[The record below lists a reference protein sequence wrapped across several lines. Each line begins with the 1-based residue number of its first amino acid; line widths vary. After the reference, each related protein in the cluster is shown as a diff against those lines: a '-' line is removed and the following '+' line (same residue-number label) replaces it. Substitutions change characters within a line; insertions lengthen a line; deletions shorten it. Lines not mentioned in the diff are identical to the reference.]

1 MQRGS
6 LIKKSLNFNEESDL
20 TDTGVLCVRSGD
32 HKGRSPNGKYIV
44 RDSETDK
51 TVDWSANQEMSQSS
65 WNALMGSV
73 QTYIEAH
80 SEYGREFFN
89 IKRTA
94 GKATRWV
101 NRTRKTFNFI
111 CENPTQA
118 LFIKNMFGECDHTAA
133 NDIEAEVYCL
143 PGLAKE
149 PKVVLNLKE
158 KKIIIAGTKYLG
170 EIKKSVFTYMNYVL
184 TDSSVLP
191 MHCSV
196 NTDSNFQNPAIF
208 FGLSGTGKTTLS
220 ASPDRVLL
228 GDDEHGWTKGVIFNI
243 ESGCYAK
250 TINLS
255 PESEPEIFNACQK
268 FGTILENVKIKN
280 GSPDFFDVSLT
291 ANGRASYPIHFIEK
305 HVPDGFVTS
314 NPKNVIMLTCD
325 ATGVLPPVAKLTISQ
340 AKKMFLVGYTSKVA
354 GTEVGVVE
362 PELVFSPCFGAPFL
376 PRNPSVYADML
387 HSLIDSTNAN
397 CWLVN
402 TGWSGGPPGVGNRT
416 DLTVT
421 RKIIDSIVNEKL
433 ISSEWLYHEQ
443 TGLTIPDRIPGTDF
457 STRPEHNWDSL
468 DDYNESASTLMGEIE
483 SKIKEIL

>member
-1 MQRGS
+1 MERGS
-6 LIKKSLNFNEESDL
+6 LIKKSLGFNEESVL
-20 TDTGVLCVRSGD
+20 TDTGVLCVRSGK
-32 HKGRSPNGKYIV
+32 HTGRSPKGKYIV
-44 RDSETDK
+44 RDSESEQ
-51 TVDWSANQEMSQSS
+51 TVDWSSNQAMSQEE
-65 WNALMGSV
+65 WNSLMGSV
-73 QTYIEAH
+73 RTYIEAH

-89 IKRTA
+89 IIRTA

-101 NRTRKTFNFI
+101 NRTRKTFGFI

-118 LFIKNMFGECDHTAA
+118 LFIKNMFGECDQLS
-133 NDIEAEVYCL
+133 DDEVEAEVYCL

-184 TDSSVLP
+184 TDSNVLP

-196 NTDSNFQNPAIF
+196 NTDENFQNPAIF

-228 GDDEHGWTKGVIFNI
+228 GDDEHGWTKGVVFNI

-250 TINLS
+250 TVNLS
-255 PESEPEIFNACQK
+255 LESEPEIFKACQK
-268 FGTILENVKIKN
+268 FGTILENVRVKK
-280 GSPDFFDVSLT
+280 GSPDFSDISLT
-291 ANGRASYPIHFIEK
+291 ANGRASYPINFIEN
-305 HVPDGFVTS
+305 HVPEGFVTS

-325 ATGVLPPVAKLTISQ
+325 ATGVLPPVSKLTLDQ

-362 PELVFSPCFGAPFL
+362 PELVFSPCFGGPFL
-376 PRNPSVYADML
+376 PRKPSVYADML
-387 HSLIDSTNAN
+387 QVLIKKTNAN

-402 TGWSGGPPGVGNRT
+402 TGWAGGPPGVGNRIE
-416 DLTVT
+416 LSVT
-421 RKIIDSIVNEKL
+421 RKIIDAIVNENL
-433 ISSEWLYHEQ
+433 ASSEWLYHEQ
-443 TGLTIPDRIPGTDF
+443 TGLTIPDRVPGTGF
-457 STRPEHNWDSL
+457 STRPEHNWSSL
-468 DDYNESASTLMGEIE
+468 NDYNESANYLMDKIE
-483 SKIKEIL
+483 SKIREIL